1 MQDQSLITDAVR
13 ALVGR
18 RAVLEPQ
25 TVTRRAVQK
34 AMDLYLGHQRG
45 APEVGE
51 PAPGFVLAALELG
64 NDVEEFPQL
73 LPNSM
78 LISNEWQWER
88 RLIVGETLRS
98 ESIVADISER
108 FGGRF
113 GYNITV
119 RREIVLTG
127 ADGAV
132 AARSVNTLMYYDPK
146 NARGGEE
153 E

>member
-1 MQDQSLITDAVR
+1 MQEESLVTDAIR
-13 ALVGR
+13 ELVGR
-18 RAVLEPQ
+18 RTALEPQ

-45 APEVGE
+45 APDVGE
-51 PAPGFVLAALELG
+51 PAPGFVIAALELG
-64 NDVEEFPQL
+64 GDQEEFPAL

-98 ESIVADISER
+98 EAVVADISER

-113 GYNITV
+113 GYNVTV

-127 ADGAV
+127 ADGVV
-132 AARSVNTLMYYDPK
+132 AARSVNTMMYYDPK
-146 NARGGEE
+146 NARADAEV
-153 E
+153 

>member
-1 MQDQSLITDAVR
+1 MQEESLVTDAIR
-13 ALVGR
+13 ELVGR
-18 RAVLEPQ
+18 RTALEPQ
-25 TVTRRAVQK
+25 TVTRRAVRK

-45 APEVGE
+45 APDVGE
-51 PAPGFVLAALELG
+51 PAPGFVIAALELG
-64 NDVEEFPQL
+64 GDQEEFPAL

-98 ESIVADISER
+98 EAVVADISER

-113 GYNITV
+113 GYNVTV

-127 ADGAV
+127 ADGVV
-132 AARSVNTLMYYDPK
+132 AARSVNTMMQYDAR
-146 NARGGEE
+146 NARGANDE
-153 E
+153 

>member
-1 MQDQSLITDAVR
+1 MQEESLVTDAIR
-13 ALVGR
+13 ELVGR
-18 RAVLEPQ
+18 RTALEPQ
-25 TVTRRAVQK
+25 TVTRRAVRK

-45 APEVGE
+45 APDVGE
-51 PAPGFVLAALELG
+51 PAPGFVIAALELG
-64 NDVEEFPQL
+64 GDQEEFPAL

-98 ESIVADISER
+98 EAVVADINER

-113 GYNITV
+113 GYNVTV

-127 ADGAV
+127 ADGVV
-132 AARSVNTLMYYDPK
+132 AARSVNTMMQYDAR
-146 NARGGEE
+146 NARGANDE
-153 E
+153 